1 MKCKNCG
8 KELQESWQICP
19 FCMTKIEQEIH
30 CPKCG
35 MKLEKGWLACP
46 GCATPTSGGSTPRQS
61 TPISV
66 SGNDRALYSH
76 DLSGSGS
83 GEDDVRLA
91 EIVIPPNSEL
101 GRYKVIRKIGQ
112 GGYGAVFEGI
122 DTFMPGN
129 KMALKVMPLLGT
141 NTVQSLMLEYNTRRR
156 IRNQE
161 DIMMADKPEP
171 VEWQGQQFVVYPM
184 ELAEGGS
191 LREKLP
197 QLKKIEEPKK
207 KEKQI
212 IDYFLQMCRGVSLV
226 HEAGI
231 IHLDI
236 KPENFLFHDGKL
248 KVTDFGISRNLQKA
262 DVDVSQLQE
271 GIGTGPYMA
280 PEQHETA
287 NPLDVD
293 ERADIYALGVIFYEM
308 LAGGK
313 RPYEGKGLGEK
324 KRKYYPPK
332 KLRQIEAGYWQI
344 IVKCLDPD
352 FEERFQSVAELITAV
367 ETGNKAEMEK
377 LKKYQTLLDKVSEL
391 EPEENYNEA
400 VKALNQAFKLY
411 PDKIDESR
419 IIQLQDQAKVKA
431 ESEAA
436 AEKKRQITSLL
447 QQGNALLK
455 SQNYQG
461 AISRYKEVLRLKKDH
476 ATAKANLQE
485 AYNKQAEYEAKEAG
499 KAAFRKKI
507 EGIFQEAENSGYY
520 ENYEEALGFYDQI
533 LKLDQGNNK
542 AKRAKAN
549 AEKKLKEQKTR
560 VEQEKKDALQRKANL
575 VSIEGGTFQM
585 GSNSTYMEHKVSLSN
600 FYIGTYAVTQQQYK
614 EVMGTNPAKGYGA
627 GGNYPVYNVSWYD
640 AVEFCN
646 KLSERDGLQKSYSG
660 SGDNIKCNFSANGY
674 RLPTEAEWEYAA
686 RGGNNSRGYEYSGS
700 NNVDEVA
707 EYAGNHGKSTR
718 PVGGKNANELGLFD
732 MSGNVWE
739 WCWDCFEEYSSSSQT
754 NPCGPSSGSD
764 RVFRGGSWNYDASS
778 CRVALRGYC
787 TPGYRICFI
796 GFRLAR
802 SSR

>member
-8 KELQESWQICP
+8 KELQEGWQVCPYCRTEVSQEFICP
-19 FCMTKIEQEIH
+19 T
-30 CPKCG
+30 CG
-35 MKLEKGWLACP
+35 MKLESDWVACP
-46 GCATPTSGGSTPRQS
+46 KCNTPTSGGNTPRQS
-61 TPISV
+61 TPIPA

-141 NTVQSLMLEYNTRRR
+141 NTVQSLMLEYNTRRL

-248 KVTDFGISRNLQKA
+248 KVTDFGISRNLLKA

-352 FEERFQSVAELITAV
+352 FEERYQNVAELITAV

-391 EPEENYNEA
+391 EAEGNYQAAANELG
-400 VKALNQAFKLY
+400 KAKKLY
-411 PDKIDESR
+411 PDKDKVAGR
-419 IIQLQDQAKVKA
+419 IEKLKKQAEEKAKKEAEASKIQK
-431 ESEAA
+431 
-436 AEKKRQITSLL
+436 ITDLL
-447 QQGNALLK
+447 QQGGKLLRNKKYTDAITKYEAVLKLDK
-455 SQNYQG
+455 SN
-461 AISRYKEVLRLKKDH
+461 
-476 ATAKANLQE
+476 ATAKKNLSSAFQ
-485 AYNKQAEYEAKEAG
+485 KQKEYEEEMAAKEAL
-499 KAAFRKKI
+499 RKKI
-507 EGIFQEAENSGYY
+507 TELFIEAEDAELYEKYNKAIEYY
-520 ENYEEALGFYDQI
+520 SEI
-533 LKLDQGNNK
+533 LQLNRGNNK
-542 AKRAKAN
+542 AKKAKSSC
-549 AEKKLKEQKTR
+549 EQKLIKQK
-560 VEQEKKDALQRKANL
+560 QEESLKKMNMVNVD
-575 VSIEGGTFQM
+575 GGSFIM
-585 GSNSTYMEHKVSLSN
+585 GSDDEQPVHRVTISD
-600 FYIGTYAVTQQQYK
+600 FYISKYQVTQELYK
-614 EVMGTNPAKGYGA
+614 KVTGENPAAEDWGVGN
-627 GGNYPVYNVSWYD
+627 NYPVYNVSWYD

-646 KLSERDGLQKSYSG
+646 RISEMEGLQKCYSG
-660 SGDNIKCNFSANGY
+660 SGDNIRCNFGANGY

-686 RGGNNSRGYEYSGS
+686 RGGNNSRGFKYSGS
-700 NNVDEVA
+700 NNIDEVA
-707 EYAGNHGKSTR
+707 EYEGNNGESTR
-718 PVGGKNANELGLFD
+718 QVGGKNANELGLFD
-732 MSGNVWE
+732 MSGNVLE
-739 WCWDCFEEYSSSSQT
+739 WCWDWFDEYSSSSQT
-754 NPCGPSSGSD
+754 DPRGPNSGTGRVDRSGSWYD
-764 RVFRGGSWNYDASS
+764 DASY
-778 CRVALRGYC
+778 CRVAFRNRNS
-787 TPGYRICFI
+787 PGDRDCIM